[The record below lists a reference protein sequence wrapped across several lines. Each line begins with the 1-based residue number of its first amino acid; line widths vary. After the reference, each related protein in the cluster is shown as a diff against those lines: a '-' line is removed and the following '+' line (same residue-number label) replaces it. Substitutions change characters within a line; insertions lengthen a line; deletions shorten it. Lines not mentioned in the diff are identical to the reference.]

1 MGTIDAF
8 QRLVWSPQF
17 KQNCF
22 PHRSKMGVLKS
33 FLDSWESEGRLLVK
47 EPLHNSVRKALQ
59 TPSSIS
65 HLENFCSHSGQIDK
79 QSFVQGTFEELP
91 RNPMVLRIHIV
102 PQDHQLCERCEA
114 VEEDLDA
121 I

>member
-1 MGTIDAF
+1 MPRCSWPGIHPLERAHGGYTQKNSRAARFGLIAEDF
-8 QRLVWSPQF
+8 QSTDQLTG
-17 KQNCF
+17 CF
-22 PHRSKMGVLKS
+22 ATECS
-33 FLDSWESEGRLLVK
+33 
-47 EPLHNSVRKALQ
+47 
-59 TPSSIS
+59 S

-79 QSFVQGTFEELP
+79 QSFVQGAFEELP